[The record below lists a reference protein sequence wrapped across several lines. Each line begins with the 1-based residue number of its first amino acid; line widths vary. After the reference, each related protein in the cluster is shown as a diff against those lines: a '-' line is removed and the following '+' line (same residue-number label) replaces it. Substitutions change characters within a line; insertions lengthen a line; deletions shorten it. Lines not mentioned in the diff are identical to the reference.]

1 MSYQVILFDL
11 DDTLIDF
18 SYSERMGLISIYN
31 QFYTSVEYAVFE
43 HLYKEINTQLWQQ
56 VGNSLSSS
64 EVRLLRFSHLNQK
77 LSCPTPIEEI
87 ASEYEKNLCAH
98 AYWLPHVKAAIE
110 FLHQKG
116 HFLGIIT
123 NGFTET
129 QVQKHQQLEL
139 SNWFDC
145 YIISSEIGVAKPDIK
160 IFEFAIAEIMNK
172 RQHCIEKHSMLM
184 VGDSIISDGHGAKN
198 FGIDFCFI
206 NTHLLDILPSEPPIK
221 YNINSVAHLPIC
233 MGYKAEYELFLEAY
247 KTMTAIHEA

>member
-18 SYSERMGLISIYN
+18 SHSERMGLISIYN
-31 QFYTSVEYAVFE
+31 QFYSSVEYSVFE
-43 HLYKEINTQLWQQ
+43 HLYKEINTQLWQK
-56 VGNSLSSS
+56 VGDSLSSS
-64 EVRLLRFSHLNQK
+64 EVRLLRFTHLNQK
-77 LSCPTPIEEI
+77 LSCSTPIEEI
-87 ASEYEKNLCAH
+87 AIEYEKNLCAH
-98 AYWLPHVKAAIE
+98 AYWLPHVKDAIE

-139 SNWFDC
+139 YNWFDS
-145 YIISSEIGVAKPDIK
+145 YVISSEIGVAKPNIK
-160 IFEFAIAEIMNK
+160 IFEIAIAEIICK
-172 RQHCIEKHSMLM
+172 RQYCIEKNSMLM

-206 NTHLLDILPSEPPIK
+206 NNHSLNVLPTELPIK

-233 MGYKAEYELFLEAY
+233 MGYKAEYESFLETY
-247 KTMTAIHEA
+247 KSMTV

>member
-43 HLYKEINTQLWQQ
+43 QLYKEINTQLWHQ

-64 EVRLLRFSHLNQK
+64 EVRLLRFAHLNQK
-77 LSCPTPIEEI
+77 ISCPTPIEEI

-98 AYWLPHVKAAIE
+98 AYWLPYVKAAIE

-123 NGFTET
+123 NGFKET
-129 QVQKHQQLEL
+129 QAQKHQQLEL

-160 IFEFAIAEIMNK
+160 IFEIAIAEIVSK

-184 VGDSIISDGHGAKN
+184 VGDSIVSDGHGAKN

-206 NTHLLDILPSEPPIK
+206 NNHSLDILPSEPPIK

-233 MGYKAEYELFLEAY
+233 MGYKAEYRLF
-247 KTMTAIHEA
+247 